1 MSRDSSLRC
10 LVKIEGKGDL
20 RQEKIALDIWGD
32 TLINRELCIG
42 L

>member
-10 LVKIEGKGDL
+10 LVKIEGNGDL
-20 RQEKIALDIWGD
+20 RQEKIALDIWSN
-32 TLINRELCIG
+32 IVFNSEFRIG